1 MADSFSRL
9 QLCHRSSF
17 IGKAQSLTMA
27 VSSMTPNTLFTDT
40 QGCRPAT
47 ETILDVNSN
56 GFSSSNT
63 KTPMDIVLKIKMFI
77 NLDTYSNIFKINSC
91 TWWINFGNGM
101 VRVSS
106 RPFLMRIFYRRV
118 RSVPEHRVESE
129 DMERPMEYSRTT
141 STHQSQRTS
150 AYLEDDQDTNS

>member
-27 VSSMTPNTLFTDT
+27 VSSMTPSTLFTDT

-47 ETILDVNSN
+47 ETILDVNGN

-101 VRVSS
+101 VRVLS
-106 RPFLMRIFYRRV
+106 RPFPNANFLQRRSICAGTSSGI
-118 RSVPEHRVESE
+118 RRYGAANGILKDYLYTSVTKNFCLSGR
-129 DMERPMEYSRTT
+129 
-141 STHQSQRTS
+141 
-150 AYLEDDQDTNS
+150 